1 MKNKLLLTILLTFL
15 HYFSFGQVLT
25 QTVRGTV
32 VDMISQAPL
41 PGATVVVL
49 GVEPIIG
56 TAADIDGNFRLNK
69 VPVGTRS
76 LKISFLGYKERV
88 LPNITV
94 TSGKEVVLQVTLE
107 ENVVQGKEVTIVAQ
121 VEKDKPLNE
130 FSTVSAR
137 TFSVEE
143 TQKYAAAVNDP
154 ARMSLAYAG
163 VVATD
168 DGNNNIA
175 IRGNSPNGLLWRMEG
190 VEIPNPNHFSN
201 VGTSGGGISILSAQT
216 LTNSDFM
223 TGAFPAEYGNANS
236 GVFDLKLR
244 KGNNQKTERT
254 IQAGFLGTDLA
265 IEGPF
270 KKGYN
275 GSYLINYRYSTLS
288 MLGALGVP
296 VGDAITNFQDISYN
310 VFLPTEKAGNFSL
323 FGFGGLSNQNF
334 DAKKDSSAWKN
345 NYDRYSWN
353 FRSNTGAAGL
363 THFLATS

>member
-130 FSTVSAR
+130 LQTIFM
-137 TFSVEE
+137 F
-143 TQKYAAAVNDP
+143 Q
-154 ARMSLAYAG
+154 
-163 VVATD
+163 
-168 DGNNNIA
+168 
-175 IRGNSPNGLLWRMEG
+175 
-190 VEIPNPNHFSN
+190 
-201 VGTSGGGISILSAQT
+201 TSKLESAQKV
-216 LTNSDFM
+216 LQ
-223 TGAFPAEYGNANS
+223 P
-236 GVFDLKLR
+236 
-244 KGNNQKTERT
+244 
-254 IQAGFLGTDLA
+254 
-265 IEGPF
+265 
-270 KKGYN
+270 
-275 GSYLINYRYSTLS
+275 
-288 MLGALGVP
+288 P
-296 VGDAITNFQDISYN
+296 VS
-310 VFLPTEKAGNFSL
+310 
-323 FGFGGLSNQNF
+323 
-334 DAKKDSSAWKN
+334 
-345 NYDRYSWN
+345 
-353 FRSNTGAAGL
+353 
-363 THFLATS
+363 